1 MKVFVIFWVVCLCT
15 LSIHSPSAWAV
26 DPAIKND
33 PLKEEADSGF
43 EVN

>member
-33 PLKEEADSGF
+33 PLIDYILGLLK
-43 EVN
+43 VN